1 MVAKVNN
8 IDTKEFVLK
17 SECDTSKTD
26 LKNKISNADKRI
38 LDTNSLFKKSDLN
51 ATITETEGKISSMTC
66 LATNSALTAV
76 ENRIPDVSNLVKET
90 DYDAEISGNVKEVPG
105 HDHDKYITT

>member
-26 LKNKISNADKRI
+26 LKNKISDADKKI
-38 LDTNSLFKKSDLN
+38 LDTNSLFQKSDLN
-51 ATITETEGKISSMTC
+51 AKITETEGKIPSMTC
-66 LATNSALTAV
+66 LATNSALTAAK
-76 ENRIPDVSNLVKET
+76 NKIPDVSNLVKKT
-90 DYDAEISGNVKEVPG
+90 DYDAEISGNVKEISG